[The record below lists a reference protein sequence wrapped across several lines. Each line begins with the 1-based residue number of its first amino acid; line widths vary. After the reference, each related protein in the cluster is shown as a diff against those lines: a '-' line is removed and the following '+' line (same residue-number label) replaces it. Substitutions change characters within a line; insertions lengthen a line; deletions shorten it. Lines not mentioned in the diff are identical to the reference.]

1 VSRFEVRESGIV
13 TEVLDGVYVLK
24 DQERKTRVDIT
35 VYDNAGNSRSERV
48 PQRYQLTIND
58 ILILTVVLVLVIFIG
73 CYVYSKRRKTKI

>member
-1 VSRFEVRESGIV
+1 MSRFEVRESGIV